1 LNIVLSPVSY
11 FPQAGGVASN
21 VRRLAL
27 GLQKRGHGVTVV
39 TPRLDTTGA
48 SLERLDGVDV
58 HRLPFAFPFRL
69 LWQTSQEGLGALLQ
83 HGPRDLRRLLR
94 ILVDEKVEVVDVQSL
109 TGPNLPYLL
118 LVSRLRG
125 CRFVA
130 SLHGNEFVG
139 VTRPAN
145 RIRRLLLRRTLRT
158 SACVTAVSHHVA
170 AEATRFCPEA
180 ADKIVRI
187 PTAVRIDE
195 YRSSAPS
202 PLPGPYVLSL
212 ARLNGLKGHDVLLSA
227 FQQVARSDPK
237 IRLVIAGGGP
247 QRARLHAVTLALGLA
262 DRVTFLGEVDRA
274 RVPALLAGCR
284 FLALAS
290 WSEGIPNVILEAM
303 AAGKAVVAT
312 AVGGTPEVV
321 ADPERGCLVGP
332 GDPVQLAE
340 AMLDL
345 LRDPARCAAMG
356 EAGRAYVRRDHD
368 VDRIV
373 DQYEAVYRAVVDQR
387 P

>member
-1 LNIVLSPVSY
+1 MNVVLSPVSY

-27 GLQKRGHGVTVV
+27 GLQDRGHRVTVV
-39 TPRLDTTGA
+39 TPRLDRTRA
-48 SLERLDGVDV
+48 ALERLDGVDV
-58 HRLPFAFPFRL
+58 HRLPFAFPVRL
-69 LWQTSQEGLGALLQ
+69 LWQTAHEGLGALIR
-83 HGPRDLRRLLR
+83 HGPRDVRRLLG
-94 ILVDEKVEVVDVQSL
+94 ILVDEKTDVVDVQSL

-125 CRFVA
+125 CRLVA

-139 VTRPAN
+139 VARSAERT
-145 RIRRLLLRRTLRT
+145 RRLLLRSALRA
-158 SACVTAVSHHVA
+158 SARVTAVSQHVA
-170 AEATRFCPEA
+170 AEAARFCPEVA
-180 ADKIVRI
+180 GKIVRI

-195 YRSSAPS
+195 YRCSAPS
-202 PLPGPYVLSL
+202 PLPGPYILSL

-227 FQQVARSDPK
+227 LQLVAKSEPA
-237 IRLVIAGGGP
+237 IRLVIAGAGP
-247 QRARLHAVTLALGLA
+247 QWARLHAITLALGLA

-274 RVPALLAGCR
+274 RVPGLLAGCR

-290 WSEGIPNVILEAM
+290 WSEGIPNVLLEAM

-312 AVGGTPEVV
+312 AVGGIPEVV
-321 ADPERGCLVGP
+321 ADPERGRLVRP
-332 GDPVQLAE
+332 GDPAHLAE
-340 AMLDL
+340 TMLDL

-373 DQYEAVYRAVVDQR
+373 DQYETVYRAVVEQR